1 MFTYPT
7 LKESSNEHKKE
18 ILCNLQLFPTDFIE
32 MSQISV
38 YTGHAWA

>member
-18 ILCNLQLFPTDFIE
+18 ILCNLQLFPTDFME
-32 MSQISV
+32 VSQISV
-38 YTGHAWA
+38 YVGHGA